1 MIDYA
6 SANILAIDTSTSM
19 LRLAMSFA
27 GDSMVKREEEVARSH
42 GMMLMK
48 KISDICESSG
58 LTIDQVSALV
68 VCTGPG
74 SFTGLRIGLAS
85 AKGMAVALEIP
96 IVSVSLFDIAAR
108 RLSETDRDVL
118 VLVPFKKDELFVG
131 TARDGQCDL
140 ASIKPVAIDQIA
152 TLLADRP
159 AIGVGFDPT
168 LLVTDSVP
176 SSMGSSL
183 IYDAGDLMQLGLER
197 LQAGDYADLP
207 LLEPMYIQKS
217 QAEINFDKRHGK

>member
-19 LRLAMSFA
+19 LRLAMAFS
-27 GDSMVKREEEVARSH
+27 GDSMVKREEDVERSH

-108 RLSETDRDVL
+108 RLRETDQDVL

-131 TARDGQCDL
+131 TARAGQCDL
-140 ASIKPVAIDQIA
+140 ASIKPVPIDQIA

-159 AIGVGFDPT
+159 VIGVGFDPT
-168 LLVTDSVP
+168 LLVKNFTP
-176 SSMGSSL
+176 SPKGSSL
-183 IYDAGDLMQLGLER
+183 IYDAGDLMQLGVER
-197 LQAGDYADLP
+197 LQAGDFADMP
-207 LLEPMYIQKS
+207 SLEPMYIQKS